1 MWSDGTAWLKR
12 DVCCILICAT
22 LAEGRLQKPPS
33 ILFVNRVF
41 PPDRGASGRCL
52 ADLAGRAAQA
62 GWRVTVLADGRG
74 PVEAPR
80 GVTVVRAGGAR
91 EGRPGMSG
99 YLAALVRLTARGM
112 VLPRHDVV
120 VTMTD
125 PPLLA
130 LAGPLLAI
138 RHGVALHWCLDLFP
152 ALLPVLGVRLP
163 ILLERIL
170 RGAMAGALKRH
181 GAVAAIG
188 RCMAERLRGLGVPDA
203 AVTMLPNWGDPAIR
217 PLPRAASAL
226 RTELG
231 LGERFTVA
239 YAGNFGLAHPLGAL
253 IDAAAALPEVA
264 FLLVGDGRGHAA
276 VAAAAGQL
284 ANVRLVPFQPA
295 ARLADTLAAADLH
308 VAAMDPRAEGLLV
321 PCKVAGV
328 LAAGRPCL
336 FLGPPG
342 SEAAHLIADHACG
355 AVLDPA
361 GGSGLATTIRAYA
374 ADPARCAAEGGRALA
389 VASAWDADAAAERFL
404 ALAAALR
411 TTRRPVPAAWEPSRG

>member
-1 MWSDGTAWLKR
+1 MQR
-12 DVCCILICAT
+12 
-22 LAEGRLQKPPS
+22 PPS

-41 PPDRGASGRCL
+41 PPDRGASGRRL
-52 ADLAGRAAQA
+52 ADLAGRAVRA
-62 GWRVTVLADGRG
+62 GWRVTVLVDGQG
-74 PVEAPR
+74 AAEAPH
-80 GVTVVRAGGAR
+80 GVAVVPAGGAR

-99 YLAALVRLTARGM
+99 YLAALVRLAARGM
-112 VLPRHDVV
+112 ALPRHDVV

-130 LAGPLLAI
+130 LAGPLLAL
-138 RHGVALHWCLDLFP
+138 RHGIALHWCLDLFP

-163 ILLERIL
+163 ALLERLL

-181 GAVAAIG
+181 GAVVAIG
-188 RCMAERLRGLGVPDA
+188 RCMAERLCELGVPDG
-203 AVTMLPNWGDPAIR
+203 AVTVLPNWGDPAIR

-226 RTELG
+226 RAELG
-231 LGERFTVA
+231 LGERFTVV

-276 VAAAAGQL
+276 VTTAAGQL
-284 ANVRLVPFQPA
+284 PNVRLMPFQPA

-342 SEAAHLIADHACG
+342 SEAARLIADHACG
-355 AVLDPA
+355 AVLDPTD
-361 GGSGLATTIRAYA
+361 GGGLAAAVRAYA
-374 ADPARCAAEGGRALA
+374 ADPARCTDEGMRALA
-389 VASAWDADAAAERFL
+389 VAVGWDADAAAARFL
-404 ALAAALR
+404 ALAATLR
-411 TTRRPVPAAWEPSRG
+411 AARRAVPAAWEPGRG